1 MMNLIK
7 GLLLG
12 LFIISI
18 VLLLFIGVNVVLKW
32 LNDINLVVTN
42 NLQRHLASYIL
53 NILFWI
59 VVIVF
64 VDSSSSK

>member
-12 LFIISI
+12 LFIITI
-18 VLLLFIGVNVVLKW
+18 VLALFIGVNVILKW
-32 LNDINLVVTN
+32 LNDVNLVVTN

-64 VDSSSSK
+64 VSTNSK

>member
-1 MMNLIK
+1 MMNLLK

-12 LFIISI
+12 LFIITI
-18 VLLLFIGVNVVLKW
+18 ALALFIAVNVILKW
-32 LNDINLVVTN
+32 LNDIGLVVTN

-59 VVIVF
+59 VVVVF
-64 VDSSSSK
+64 VDYNSK

>member
-12 LFIISI
+12 LFIITV
-18 VLLLFIGVNVVLKW
+18 VLAIFVGINIALKW

-42 NLQRHLASYIL
+42 NLQRHLAAYIL
-53 NILFWI
+53 NIIFWI
-59 VVIVF
+59 IVIVF
-64 VDSSSSK
+64 IDSQSK

>member
-12 LFIISI
+12 LFIITV
-18 VLLLFIGVNVVLKW
+18 VLAVFVGVNIALKW
-32 LNDINLVVTN
+32 LNDVNLVITN
-42 NLQRHLASYIL
+42 NLQRHLAAYIL
-53 NILFWI
+53 SIIFWI

-64 VDSSSSK
+64 IDQISK

>member
-18 VLLLFIGVNVVLKW
+18 VLLLFIGVNVILKW

-42 NLQRHLASYIL
+42 NLQRHLAAYIL
-53 NILFWI
+53 SIIFWI
-59 VVIVF
+59 VVVVF
-64 VDSSSSK
+64 VDSSSK

>member
-1 MMNLIK
+1 MLNLFK

-18 VLLLFIGVNVVLKW
+18 VLLLFIAVNIILKW
-32 LNDINLVVTN
+32 LNDIGLVVTN

-64 VDSSSSK
+64 VDSSSK

>member
-1 MMNLIK
+1 MLNLIK

-12 LFIISI
+12 LFIITI
-18 VLLLFIGVNVVLKW
+18 VLLLFIGMNVVLKW

-42 NLQRHLASYIL
+42 NLQRHLASRIL

-64 VDSSSSK
+64 VDSSSK

>member
-12 LFIISI
+12 LFIITI
-18 VLLLFIGVNVVLKW
+18 VLALFIAINVILKW
-32 LNDINLVVTN
+32 LNDIGLVVTN

-64 VDSSSSK
+64 VDYNSK

>member
-12 LFIISI
+12 LFIITI
-18 VLLLFIGVNVVLKW
+18 VLALFIGVNVVLKW
-32 LNDINLVVTN
+32 LNDIGLVVTN

-64 VDSSSSK
+64 VDTNSK

>member
-1 MMNLIK
+1 MLNLIK

-12 LFIISI
+12 LFIITI
-18 VLLLFIGVNVVLKW
+18 VLLLFIGMNVVLKW

-42 NLQRHLASYIL
+42 NLQRHLASCIL

-64 VDSSSSK
+64 VDSSSK

>member
-1 MMNLIK
+1 MLNLFK

-12 LFIISI
+12 LFVILI
-18 VLLLFIGVNVVLKW
+18 VLSLFVWVNVILKW
-32 LNDINLVVTN
+32 LNDIGLVVTN

-64 VDSSSSK
+64 VDSSSK

>member
-12 LFIISI
+12 LFIITI
-18 VLLLFIGVNVVLKW
+18 VLLLFIGVNVILKW
-32 LNDINLVVTN
+32 LNDIGLVVTN

-64 VDSSSSK
+64 VDSSSK

>member
-1 MMNLIK
+1 MMNLLK

-12 LFIISI
+12 LFIITM
-18 VLLLFIGVNVVLKW
+18 VLALFIGVNVILKW
-32 LNDINLVVTN
+32 LNDVNLVVTN

-64 VDSSSSK
+64 IDHNSK

>member
-1 MMNLIK
+1 MMNLFK

-12 LFIISI
+12 LFIITI
-18 VLLLFIGVNVVLKW
+18 VLALFIAVNVILKW
-32 LNDINLVVTN
+32 LNDIGLVVTN

-64 VDSSSSK
+64 VDSSSK

>member
-18 VLLLFIGVNVVLKW
+18 VLLLIGVNVILKW

-64 VDSSSSK
+64 VDYNSK

>member
-12 LFIISI
+12 LFIITI
-18 VLLLFIGVNVVLKW
+18 VLALFIGVNVILKW
-32 LNDINLVVTN
+32 LNDIGLVVTN

-64 VDSSSSK
+64 VDSSSK

>member
-12 LFIISI
+12 LFIITV
-18 VLLLFIGVNVVLKW
+18 VLAVFVGINIALKW
-32 LNDINLVVTN
+32 LNDVNLVITN
-42 NLQRHLASYIL
+42 NLQRHLAAYIL
-53 NILFWI
+53 SIIFWI

-64 VDSSSSK
+64 IDQSSK